1 MTPDPLFKPD
11 LLQGT
16 LDMLVLRTVADEEL
30 HGYAIAQRI
39 RLVSGDRLAIPQG
52 SLYPSLRRLENQAL
66 VKGEWRTAASG
77 REARVYR
84 ITAKG
89 RKQLAAEQ
97 SKWDAFVRAMG
108 SLLKPIVEED
118 I

>member
-1 MTPDPLFKPD
+1 MDRDPLFKPD

-16 LDMLVLRTVADEEL
+16 LDMLVLRTVADEAL

-66 VKGEWRTAASG
+66 LKGEWSTTASG

-89 RKQLAAEQ
+89 RRRLEAELRD
-97 SKWDAFVRAMG
+97 WRELTTAIGLVLGEA
-108 SLLKPIVEED
+108 
-118 I
+118 

>member
-1 MTPDPLFKPD
+1 MSPDPLIRPD

-16 LDMLVLRTVADEEL
+16 LDMLVLRTVADEAL

-52 SLYPSLRRLENQAL
+52 SLYPSLRRLENQRL
-66 VKGEWRTAASG
+66 VKGEWGTGPSG
-77 REARVYR
+77 REARFYR

-89 RKQLAAEQ
+89 RRRLDAELAEWRTLTTAIGLVLGE
-97 SKWDAFVRAMG
+97 S
-108 SLLKPIVEED
+108 
-118 I
+118 

>member
-1 MTPDPLFKPD
+1 MNRDPLFKPD

-16 LDMLVLRTVADEEL
+16 LDMLVLRTVADEDL

-39 RLVSGDRLAIPQG
+39 RLVSGERLAIPQG

-66 VKGEWRTAASG
+66 LKGEWSTTPSG

-89 RKQLAAEQ
+89 RRRLETELRDWRELTTAIGLVLGQA
-97 SKWDAFVRAMG
+97 
-108 SLLKPIVEED
+108 
-118 I
+118 

>member
-16 LDMLVLRTVADEEL
+16 LDMLVLRTVAHEAL

-39 RLVSGDRLAIPQG
+39 RLVSGERLAIPQG
-52 SLYPSLRRLENQAL
+52 SLYPALRRLENQTL
-66 VKGEWRTAASG
+66 IKGEWGTAPSG

-84 ITAKG
+84 LTAKG
-89 RKQLAAEQ
+89 RRRLDAELRE
-97 SKWDAFVRAMG
+97 WRELTTAIGLIIGTA
-108 SLLKPIVEED
+108 
-118 I
+118 

>member
-1 MTPDPLFKPD
+1 MAPDPLVRPD

-16 LDMLVLRTVADEEL
+16 LDMLVLRTVADEAL

-66 VKGEWRTAASG
+66 IKGDWRLSPAG

-84 ITAKG
+84 ITPKG
-89 RKQLAAEQ
+89 RKRLAAEL
-97 SKWDAFVRAMG
+97 SEWRELSTAIGLVLG
-108 SLLKPIVEED
+108 TT
-118 I
+118 

>member
-1 MTPDPLFKPD
+1 MAPDPLVKPD

-16 LDMLVLRTVADEEL
+16 LDMLVLRTVADESL

-66 VKGEWRTAASG
+66 IKGEWRTSPAG

-89 RKQLAAEQ
+89 RKRLDAELAEWRELSTAIGL
-97 SKWDAFVRAMG
+97 VLG
-108 SLLKPIVEED
+108 TG
-118 I
+118 

>member
-1 MTPDPLFKPD
+1 MTRDPLIKPD

-16 LDMLVLRTVADEEL
+16 LDMLVLRTVADEAL

-66 VKGEWRTAASG
+66 LKGEWSTAPSG

-84 ITAKG
+84 LTAKG
-89 RKQLAAEQ
+89 FKAMWPAVRFRRIDFPAAFQ
-97 SKWDAFVRAMG
+97 AAKTA
-108 SLLKPIVEED
+108 
-118 I
+118 

>member
-1 MTPDPLFKPD
+1 MTPDPLVRPD

-16 LDMLVLRTVADEEL
+16 LDMLVLRTVADEAL

-66 VKGEWRTAASG
+66 LKGEWRTAPSG
-77 REARVYR
+77 REARVYHL
-84 ITAKG
+84 TAKG
-89 RKQLAAEQ
+89 RRRLDAELREWHEL
-97 SKWDAFVRAMG
+97 STAIGLVLG
-108 SLLKPIVEED
+108 TS
-118 I
+118 

>member
-1 MTPDPLFKPD
+1 MAPDPLVRPD

-16 LDMLVLRTVADEEL
+16 LDMLVLRTVADESL

-39 RLVSGDRLAIPQG
+39 RLVSGDRLPPPPASRSP
-52 SLYPSLRRLENQAL
+52 PLRRRENQAL
-66 VKGEWRTAASG
+66 IKGEWGPSPAG

-89 RKQLAAEQ
+89 RKRLDAELAEWRELSTAIGL
-97 SKWDAFVRAMG
+97 VLG
-108 SLLKPIVEED
+108 TG
-118 I
+118 

>member
-1 MTPDPLFKPD
+1 MAPDPLVRPD

-16 LDMLVLRTVADEEL
+16 LDMLVLRTVADEAL

-66 VKGEWRTAASG
+66 IKGEWRLSPAG

-84 ITAKG
+84 ITPKG
-89 RKQLAAEQ
+89 RKRLSAELTEWREL
-97 SKWDAFVRAMG
+97 STAIGLVLG
-108 SLLKPIVEED
+108 TS
-118 I
+118 

>member
-66 VKGEWRTAASG
+66 VKGEWGTAASG

-89 RKQLAAEQ
+89 RRRLEAELRE
-97 SKWDAFVRAMG
+97 WHELTTAIGLVLG
-108 SLLKPIVEED
+108 TG
-118 I
+118 

>member
-1 MTPDPLFKPD
+1 MAPDPLVRPD

-16 LDMLVLRTVADEEL
+16 LDMLVLRTVADEAL

-52 SLYPSLRRLENQAL
+52 SLYPSLRRLENQGL
-66 VKGEWRTAASG
+66 IKGEWRLSPAG

-84 ITAKG
+84 ITPKG
-89 RKQLAAEQ
+89 RKRLAAELTEWREL
-97 SKWDAFVRAMG
+97 STAIALVLG
-108 SLLKPIVEED
+108 TG
-118 I
+118 

>member
-1 MTPDPLFKPD
+1 MAPDPLVRPD

-16 LDMLVLRTVADEEL
+16 LDMLVLRTVADESL

-66 VKGEWRTAASG
+66 IKGEWRLSPAG

-84 ITAKG
+84 ID
-89 RKQLAAEQ
+89 RKSTRLNSSHGYISYAV
-97 SKWDAFVRAMG
+97 F
-108 SLLKPIVEED
+108 
-118 I
+118 

>member
-1 MTPDPLFKPD
+1 MRRDPLIKPD

-16 LDMLVLRTVADEEL
+16 LDMLVLRTVADEAL

-39 RLVSGDRLAIPQG
+39 RLVSGERLAIPQG

-66 VKGEWRTAASG
+66 VKGEWTTTPSG

-84 ITAKG
+84 LTALG
-89 RKQLAAEQ
+89 RRRLGEELRE
-97 SKWDAFVRAMG
+97 WR
-108 SLLKPIVEED
+108 SLTTAIGLVLGES
-118 I
+118 

>member
-1 MTPDPLFKPD
+1 MTADPLVKPD

-16 LDMLVLRTVADEEL
+16 LDMLVLHTVADEPL

-39 RLVSGDRLAIPQG
+39 RLLSGERLAIPQG

-66 VKGEWRTAASG
+66 LKGEWSTAPSG
-77 REARVYR
+77 REARVYH

-89 RKQLAAEQ
+89 RRRFEAELTQ
-97 SKWDAFVRAMG
+97 WRELSTAIGLVLGTA
-108 SLLKPIVEED
+108 
-118 I
+118 

>member
-1 MTPDPLFKPD
+1 MDRDPLFKPD

-16 LDMLVLRTVADEEL
+16 LDMLVLRTVADEDL

-52 SLYPSLRRLENQAL
+52 SLYPSLRRLENQSL
-66 VKGEWRTAASG
+66 LKGEWGTTTSG

-89 RKQLAAEQ
+89 RRRLETELRDWRELTTAIGLVLGET
-97 SKWDAFVRAMG
+97 
-108 SLLKPIVEED
+108 
-118 I
+118 

>member
-1 MTPDPLFKPD
+1 MSPDPLVKPD

-16 LDMLVLRTVADEEL
+16 LDMLVLRTVADEAL

-66 VKGEWRTAASG
+66 LKGEWGTTPSG

-89 RKQLAAEQ
+89 RRRLETELRDWRELTTAIGLVLGET
-97 SKWDAFVRAMG
+97 
-108 SLLKPIVEED
+108 
-118 I
+118 